1 MSDHPQIHHKRRRSQ
16 LLAYRQHLLY
26 GLTSQQHLF
35 AGRFLRPAVVQTGT
49 SRIDQSS
56 TGNHPPLGGSGCSS
70 LWTTSRFQLLEGES
84 IDSRKYGLRDNV
96 AQLSV
101 FEVVVVNCKL
111 LFLCSAISSRLMGS
125 VSDER
130 MLEICIIGWVEVSN
144 AISVLKAYISD
155 ATLSPEVMQCDLF
168 MLSSSM
174 DDIALASLGIQF
186 DSIP

>member
-16 LLAYRQHLLY
+16 LLAYGQHLLY

-35 AGRFLRPAVVQTGT
+35 AGRFLRPAVVQPGT
-49 SRIDQSS
+49 SRIDQSR

-70 LWTTSRFQLLEGES
+70 LWTTSMFQLLEGES
-84 IDSRKYGLRDNV
+84 IEFRKYGLCNNV

-130 MLEICIIGWVEVSN
+130 MLEICIIRWKLCSDHLALVSEFEFLEV
-144 AISVLKAYISD
+144 VGDKKE
-155 ATLSPEVMQCDLF
+155 ATEDRT
-168 MLSSSM
+168 
-174 DDIALASLGIQF
+174 II
-186 DSIP
+186 